1 MARAAVVE
9 TPAGALRGR
18 SSTAGDSFVGIP
30 YAQARRFAAPE
41 PVPAWSEVREAT
53 IAGPV
58 APQPRRPLGEF
69 SHGPLPAASESC
81 LNLNVWT
88 PPTGAAGLR
97 PVLVWIHG
105 GGFALG
111 AGSADIYDGARLA
124 AAAGIVVVTL
134 NYRLGSLGWLYHPD
148 LAKAPGAPA
157 GNWGLLDQIAA
168 LEWVRDS
175 IEAFGGDPSRVTLA
189 GQSAGALSALDLLVV
204 PRANGLFQRAILQ
217 SPPFGDV
224 AGDPAFAR
232 RWAEALGRSAGAAEG
247 FDVGALRRLAAV
259 DIVGLHEALLG
270 DPGFRGTRGGA
281 LPTLDPGSLP
291 VSPALRP
298 GASLAVDVLIGS
310 TADEATFFFR
320 AAGRRLEPDDATLVA
335 IVSHFPGVDDA
346 STLID
351 TYRHRLGGVDA
362 NELLVRI
369 ATDAMI
375 ASPAARWA
383 SARATAGGSVHRYRV
398 DHSGDPDLG
407 ATHTVDVPLVFGTY
421 NDGGAGTR
429 LAGAGGASAAV
440 SSAMMESWGRFVHEG
455 EPGWPAV
462 EAGRD
467 VAVAVFGGA
476 AGTRQVELSSDD
488 DVIARAHT

>member
-1 MARAAVVE
+1 M
-9 TPAGALRGR
+9 
-18 SSTAGDSFVGIP
+18 
-30 YAQARRFAAPE
+30 
-41 PVPAWSEVREAT
+41 REAT
-53 IAGPV
+53 VAGPV
-58 APQPRRPLGEF
+58 APQPTRPLGEF
-69 SHGPLPAASESC
+69 SHGPLPPGSESC

-88 PPTGAAGLR
+88 PPADAAGLR

-105 GGFALG
+105 GGFVLG
-111 AGSADIYDGARLA
+111 AGSAGINDGARLA
-124 AAAGIVVVTL
+124 AAADIVVVTL

-148 LAKAPGAPA
+148 LAEAPGAPA

-175 IEAFGGDPSRVTLA
+175 IEAFGGDPSRVTVA
-189 GQSAGALSALDLLVV
+189 GQSAGALGVLDLLVV
-204 PRANGLFQRAILQ
+204 PRAKGLFQRAIVQ

-232 RWAEALGRSAGAAEG
+232 RWAEALGRAAGGAET
-247 FDVGALRRLAAV
+247 FDMGALRRLPAV
-259 DIVGLHEALLG
+259 EIVELHEALLG

-291 VSPALRP
+291 VSPALHP
-298 GASLAVDVLIGS
+298 GASRAVDVLIGS
-310 TADEATFFFR
+310 NADEATFFFR
-320 AAGRRLEPDDATLVA
+320 AVGRRLEPDDATLVA
-335 IVSHFPGVDDA
+335 IVSRFPDVDDA
-346 STLID
+346 GALID
-351 TYRHRLGGVDA
+351 AYRGRLGGVDA

-375 ASPAARWA
+375 ARPSARWA
-383 SARATAGGSVHRYRV
+383 SARAAAGGSVHRYRV
-398 DHSGDPDLG
+398 DHAGDPDLG

-421 NDGGAGTR
+421 DDGGAGTR

-440 SSAMMESWGRFVHEG
+440 SSAMMESWGRFVHDG

-476 AGTRQVELSSDD
+476 AGTRRVELSADD
-488 DVIARAHT
+488 DVIAPAHT